1 MSTLYESIGQTY
13 TSTRKPDPRIAEQI
27 RVALGNARTVLN
39 VGGGAGNY
47 EPSDRTVFALDPSMT
62 MLRQRKADAGPVVC
76 GVARHLLS
84 DVIPSTQSWGPS
96 RCTIGVTS
104 NVAYTKFVG
113 LARSDVGRVGPGDA
127 SGWHRTIADVTH
139 FGRLGGPLWLP
150 SVSNV
155 DRPRL
160 PIDRG
165 RKLVSCGK
173 RCS

>member
-76 GVARHLLS
+76 GVAEALAFRRDSFDAVMGTFTLHHWCDLERGLHEVRRVS
-84 DVIPSTQSWGPS
+84 AL
-96 RCTIGVTS
+96 RCWPCWT
-104 NVAYTKFVG
+104 
-113 LARSDVGRVGPGDA
+113 R
-127 SGWHRTIADVTH
+127 
-139 FGRLGGPLWLP
+139 
-150 SVSNV
+150 
-155 DRPRL
+155 
-160 PIDRG
+160 
-165 RKLVSCGK
+165 
-173 RCS
+173 